1 MSEEITKTE
10 PTSELTKTTTADMLL
25 DAAVFDRVK
34 SIAAIMASGKCAIP
48 KHLQGNVGDCFAVI
62 LQAMQWRLS
71 PFVVAQKT
79 HIVNGALGYESQL
92 VNSICTSSG
101 AIRDRFRYEYVG
113 DWEGYRKSG
122 YAKSAE
128 TGCGINVGATLAGE
142 SELRWLPAP
151 LYMENV
157 KTRNSPLWSTNPQQQ
172 IAYLAVKNWVRLY
185 APDAILGVYS
195 TDELADGEP
204 INVTPVSATSA
215 PAKPESESARRLKEA
230 CKKPEPV
237 KPEKPLTQLIA
248 EDIAERHPPVS
259 VGDIVGYIRDH
270 GVKDVDAPE
279 CWSPGRYDAFRAN
292 ISSEIDK
299 IAGKILAER
308 G

>member
-1 MSEEITKTE
+1 MEEKK
-10 PTSELTKTTTADMLL
+10 ELTELVKAATAGEIMT
-25 DAAVFDRVK
+25 DAALFDRAQK
-34 SIAAIMASGKCAIP
+34 LAAIMAAGKCAIP

-62 LQAMQWRLS
+62 CQAAQWGLS

-79 HIVNGALGYESQL
+79 HVVNGALGYEAQL
-92 VNSICTSSG
+92 INAVVTSMRVT
-101 AIRDRFRYEYVG
+101 RDRFRYDFVG

-128 TGCGINVGATLAGE
+128 VGCGLNVGATLAGE
-142 SELRWLPAP
+142 SEPRWLPAP

-157 KTRNSPLWSTNPQQQ
+157 KTRNSPLWATNPQQQ
-172 IAYLAVKNWVRLY
+172 IAYLAVKNWARLY

-195 TDELADGEP
+195 ADELMDAEP
-204 INVTPVSATSA
+204 INVTPTDAKTES
-215 PAKPESESARRLKEA
+215 PAAAKIKQAAAARLEKPA
-230 CKKPEPV
+230 
-237 KPEKPLTQLIA
+237 KPLTQLIA

-259 VGDIVGYIRDH
+259 VGDIVGYIRNH